1 MLKNKLSLISLL
13 IILFLPIYV
22 YAQSEEEYSSEDE
35 YVLSAGDLIQISV
48 YEEPDLSAQ
57 VRISED
63 GTIKLPLLESLRAG
77 GLTIRELEGKITALL
92 AKDFLV
98 DPQVSVFVQEYAK
111 IFIMGRVNNAG
122 SHELKGR
129 LTLTSAIAMAG
140 GFSDTADTSRVKLIR
155 SIEGVRETQEINIE
169 DITNNLIPDVEL
181 YPNDTVVVEELGRIS
196 IIGQVNSPG
205 TYDLKKDLTLLEA
218 VGMAGGFTNI
228 AAIDGTS
235 VIRVEHG
242 KKKIIR
248 VRVSDITKRGDKSKD
263 IILKAGDTIVV
274 PESFF

>member
-1 MLKNKLSLISLL
+1 M
-13 IILFLPIYV
+13 
-22 YAQSEEEYSSEDE
+22 
-35 YVLSAGDLIQISV
+35 
-48 YEEPDLSAQ
+48 
-57 VRISED
+57 
-63 GTIKLPLLESLRAG
+63 RAG

-196 IIGQVNSPG
+196 IIGQVSSPG

-218 VGMAGGFTNI
+218 IGMAGGFTNI

-235 VIRVEHG
+235 IIRVERG

-248 VRVSDITKRGDKSKD
+248 VKISDITKRGDKSKD